1 MDGLDAGVRIE
12 QFDPKADTATIR
24 ACCDMTSAGWAED
37 HPDIGPW
44 PLRPFTAK
52 WTHGFGTNPQQC
64 WLGRGDDGTP
74 VGGYL
79 LQLPDKE
86 NTNTGRCTLIVSPG
100 RRRVGVGRALAAH
113 SAEQARLAGR
123 TRLSA
128 DVRDG
133 SAGAAFAASLRAVP
147 GIPEV
152 SRRLIVDADLATRLA
167 RLRELVEPR
176 TTGYSLVSWTGRT
189 PEKYISGAVALHNAM
204 ADRPRDAGDEAK
216 VWDAERIRET
226 ENVNAATGVQY
237 QSVVARHDATGEIAA
252 WTELCVDPDAPEWA
266 YQLATVVLPAH
277 RGHRLGLLVKIGNLE
292 LLGRTAPQVRR
303 VTTGNASSNEHM
315 IAINEQLGFQSTSV
329 YRRWEL
335 DLSQPRA
342 DALSVEPPR
351 AKPSRLEL

>member
-1 MDGLDAGVRIE
+1 
-12 QFDPKADTATIR
+12 
-24 ACCDMTSAGWAED
+24 MTSAGWAED

-44 PLRPFTAK
+44 PLRPFTEK
-52 WTHGFGTNPQQC
+52 WTHGFGTSPQQC

-86 NTNTGRCTLIVSPG
+86 NTDTGRCTLIVSPD
-100 RRRVGVGRALAAH
+100 RRRAGTGRALAAH

-123 TRLSA
+123 MRLAA

-133 SAGAAFAASLRAVP
+133 SAGAAFAASLGAVS

-152 SRRLIVDADLATRLA
+152 SRRLIVDADLAARLA
-167 RLRELVEPR
+167 GLRALAEPR

-189 PEKYISGAVALHNAM
+189 PEKYLSGAVTLRNAM
-204 ADRPRDAGDEAK
+204 AERPRNAGDQPT
-216 VWDAERIRET
+216 VWDADRVRET
-226 ENVNAATGVQY
+226 ENVNAATGVRY
-237 QSVVARHDATGEIAA
+237 QTVVARHDATDELVA

-266 YQLATVVLPAH
+266 FQLATVVLPEH
-277 RGHRLGLLVKIGNLE
+277 RGHRLGLLVKIENLA
-292 LLGRTAPQVRR
+292 LLSRAAPQVRR

-315 IAINEQLGFQSTSV
+315 IAINEQLGFQATSV

-335 DLSQPRA
+335 DLTRSAQLLR
-342 DALSVEPPR
+342 DRSLQVDS
-351 AKPSRLEL
+351 

>member
-1 MDGLDAGVRIE
+1 VSDGRLDARVRIE
-12 QFDPKADTATIR
+12 QFDPKADTAAIR

-128 DVRDG
+128 NVRDG
-133 SAGAAFAASLRAVP
+133 SAGAAFAASLGAVP

-152 SRRLIVDADLATRLA
+152 SRRLIVDADLAARLA

-176 TTGYSLVSWTGRT
+176 TAGHSLVSWTGAGWTWSASWACRA
-189 PEKYISGAVALHNAM
+189 YIP
-204 ADRPRDAGDEAK
+204 RPRPTGS
-216 VWDAERIRET
+216 T
-226 ENVNAATGVQY
+226 LAADM
-237 QSVVARHDATGEIAA
+237 R
-252 WTELCVDPDAPEWA
+252 WC
-266 YQLATVVLPAH
+266 
-277 RGHRLGLLVKIGNLE
+277 R
-292 LLGRTAPQVRR
+292 
-303 VTTGNASSNEHM
+303 SSGS
-315 IAINEQLGFQSTSV
+315 A
-329 YRRWEL
+329 
-335 DLSQPRA
+335 
-342 DALSVEPPR
+342 PPR
-351 AKPSRLEL
+351 RLR